1 MAEDD
6 DRRRAFEA
14 RFLEL
19 KQKME
24 AGLLTRAHTLR
35 DAVQR
40 LLAGDEG
47 ARRVLKVEGHKLRG
61 IAGSYGYPQL
71 TELAA
76 ELEQRASLSPPPQ
89 LSQLATRLADAAEE
103 VGRRRASGAP
113 SSPQPTAAP
122 APADASARL
131 AAAQPAAQ
139 QPKAASNP
147 APRPAGKARVQAARP
162 QIQGADGGPL
172 RVLAMDDDPM
182 TLKLLRLTLVDIGG
196 FDATIMTS
204 GKNALDEM
212 RLRTFDVVLSD
223 AMMPDMNGK
232 EFCAA
237 ARQLG
242 GYAATVPIIIL
253 SAATQDELRWQN
265 ELSGPVAW
273 LRKPFAPTA
282 LVKDIAKVVEQFR
295 KQAAAAQ

>member
-1 MAEDD
+1 MAEDE

-19 KQKME
+19 KTKME
-24 AGLLTRAHTLR
+24 VGLLTRAHTLR
-35 DAVQR
+35 DAVTR
-40 LLAGDEG
+40 LLEGDES

-89 LSQLATRLADAAEE
+89 LGQLATRLAEAAEE
-103 VGRRRASGAP
+103 VGRRSASGQP
-113 SSPQPTAAP
+113 PSPQPTAAP
-122 APADASARL
+122 AGTR
-131 AAAQPAAQ
+131 
-139 QPKAASNP
+139 AASP
-147 APRPAGKARVQAARP
+147 APQAKPPSNPVPRTAATPRIQAARP
-162 QIQGADGGPL
+162 QIQGGDGGPL

-196 FDATIMTS
+196 FDATIMTA
-204 GKNALDEM
+204 GTKALDEM

-265 ELSGPVAW
+265 ELTGPVSW
-273 LRKPFAPTA
+273 LRKPFVPTA
-282 LVKDIAKVVEQFR
+282 LVKDVAKIVEQFR
-295 KQAAAAQ
+295 KQST